1 MTSIERIE
9 EIEVAGHPVEI
20 VRKKIKNLHVGVYPP
35 HGRIRVAAPL
45 SISLEAVKLAV
56 STRLSW
62 IRRKQVEFERQDRES
77 PRKFVSGETHYVFG
91 KPYRLSVRQSDGRAK
106 VELGPGNRL
115 ILTVSANAT
124 WKEKER
130 RIANWQREQLRE
142 RLPARVQDW
151 ATHLDVET
159 PSWRIKR
166 MKTLWGSCNPE
177 KGLIWINLELSK
189 KPLAC
194 LDYIV
199 LHEMAH
205 LISPRHD
212 DLFISILDRLMPNWR
227 QLRSDLNKLP
237 LRNENSYTL

>member
-62 IRRKQVEFERQDRES
+62 IRRKQVEFKRQDREA
-77 PRKFVSGETHYVFG
+77 PRRFVSGETHYVFG
-91 KPYRLSVRQSDGRAK
+91 KPYRLLVRRSDGRAK

-124 WKEKER
+124 LEDKER
-130 RIANWQREQLRE
+130 RIAGWQRDQLRQ
-142 RLPARVQDW
+142 RIPARVDEW
-151 ATHLDVET
+151 ANRLNVGT

-194 LDYIV
+194 LDYVV

-205 LISPRHD
+205 FISPRHD
-212 DLFISILDRLMPNWR
+212 DLFVSALDRMMPNWR
-227 QLRSDLNKLP
+227 QIRSDLNALP
-237 LRNENSYTL
+237 LGHEPSYAE